1 MRIVQVYE
9 KDTGA
14 LLASIEE
21 NEDATCGVLRDGLA
35 IRVDGEDL
43 KTTGSTPVVLT

>member
-9 KDTGA
+9 KDTGV
-14 LLASIEE
+14 LLVSIEE
-21 NEDATCGVLRDGLA
+21 TEDATCGVLRDGLA

-43 KTTGSTPVVLT
+43 KTTGVYPVV